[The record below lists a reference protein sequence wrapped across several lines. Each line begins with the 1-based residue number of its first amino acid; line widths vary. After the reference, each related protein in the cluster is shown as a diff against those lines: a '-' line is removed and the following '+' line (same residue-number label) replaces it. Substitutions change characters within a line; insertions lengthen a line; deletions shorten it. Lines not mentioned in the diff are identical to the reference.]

1 MSFYSAKT
9 GLEVLVWSMMSI
21 IQNHRMKYDTKKRI
35 NDTLDILERETFLG
49 HNFISEIY
57 KLRRLFRSL
66 ESLDTI
72 EDEDEFD
79 IIENQIKESLDK
91 CLAIL
96 ACY

>member
-9 GLEVLVWSMMSI
+9 GLEILVWSMLSI
-21 IQNHRMKYDTKKRI
+21 EQNHRMKYETKKRV

-49 HNFISEIY
+49 PDFIAEIY
-57 KLRRLFRSL
+57 KFRRLFRSL
-66 ESLDTI
+66 EPLDTI
-72 EDEDEFD
+72 QDEDEYE
-79 IIENQIKESLDK
+79 IISDQIKESMDK